1 MEVKIK
7 VIAFEHP
14 NSFKGGKYCCAC
26 RDICLFTANITFDA
40 ALTDIRKVLLSYLQ
54 DKKFIRLQKMGWKIC
69 GNSIIPPNFA
79 EKELLKYA
87 SGFFEAE
94 IMDYQIIEINVEIE
108 LGN

>member
-69 GNSIIPPNFA
+69 GNSIIPPSYSD
-79 EKELLKYA
+79 EELLRYA
-87 SGFFEAE
+87 EEFYDLKISEYKITTVSE
-94 IMDYQIIEINVEIE
+94 ESNS
-108 LGN
+108 L